1 MDAATVPALR
11 NFFYFGQ
18 RDESWLHLLALASR
32 AGYAVWWISNHD
44 NLAIDREHAQFADQ
58 VQTINKTPVPSSQ
71 SMDGGTL
78 PLLKQAINDAA
89 PRKLIVLH
97 LFGAH
102 PHYQLRHPPDRAP
115 FRNIKDG
122 VYQDMKAQ
130 GRSARVRGLRNDYDS
145 ALHYH
150 DSVVAASLD
159 LTHQTSGRSTWV
171 YFSDHGQEVGS
182 ASDHAGHS
190 VTSADGYRIPLLVW
204 GAGVQSIPH
213 HVFKQPVR
221 TDWLGYSVLTLLG
234 IAWPGHIAEH
244 NVLDPRYQWT
254 APKLPAVVNFPP

>member
-1 MDAATVPALR
+1 MKAGCTWRRYWTWSVDAATVPALR

-18 RDESWLHLLALASR
+18 KDESWLHLLALASR

-89 PRKLIVLH
+89 PRKLIVQH

-102 PHYQLRHPPDRAP
+102 PHYQLRHPPDRAS

-122 VYQDMKAQ
+122 VYQDM
-130 GRSARVRGLRNDYDS
+130 R
-145 ALHYH
+145 
-150 DSVVAASLD
+150 
-159 LTHQTSGRSTWV
+159 
-171 YFSDHGQEVGS
+171 
-182 ASDHAGHS
+182 
-190 VTSADGYRIPLLVW
+190 
-204 GAGVQSIPH
+204 
-213 HVFKQPVR
+213 
-221 TDWLGYSVLTLLG
+221 
-234 IAWPGHIAEH
+234 
-244 NVLDPRYQWT
+244 
-254 APKLPAVVNFPP
+254 